1 MFWDSDRDEPPLGIV
16 STVKT
21 VQPIATPFIPGWGA
35 GSNADVQSSAELA
48 RRVASLPPENS
59 EATPA
64 ELAAILVAFNK
75 SGRAR
80 RRDLQALEALRTRV
94 EAVLPAMQ
102 ARLVGASVPLAR
114 ATREHAHAVEKLLKE
129 LGAAYTRLAL
139 APEPTFAFG
148 RRAQLYPA
156 LVVAMD
162 LVTRRLLLTYQLY
175 ARHPRFVWKTLH
187 TLYRKAIDWG
197 MADREIDSPKA
208 SALSIYRAAV
218 LTALADPPRLGPGE
232 LQQARD
238 YIARFGDAASIG
250 TVRNVP
256 QPVNVF
262 VLEGGRRDHAA
273 TALAMQPKALR
284 PTGSWVIVTRRLVER
299 SQFHLSQLQT
309 GMSLRELGLP
319 NENDPARYRDLLQRL
334 ASNWQGKRRPRASR
348 QHFWPRAEIRV
359 GFAPAWRLLN
369 EIESDADRAVAL
381 ALRNTWSVRNE
392 SPGGFA
398 LRHINGTVAALNVG
412 ELIGVHVAGRHDS
425 YVCLVRWIKSD
436 NREHLEIGLQHV
448 APRLVPVSF
457 RGGLN
462 GSMSHPVFFAPV
474 SPEFNRVPVLIT
486 PAQLIRPSTD
496 FQIQYIG
503 ADIQLHSVRVLETTP
518 YVDVI
523 QVRPREAASSELRQS
538 RANASSSHHDDAPRR
553 VVAGS
558 RS

>member
-1 MFWDSDRDEPPLGIV
+1 MSHNYGIM
-16 STVKT
+16 SLMRVK
-21 VQPIATPFIPGWGA
+21 PIAMATNFFPGRGTAAGA
-35 GSNADVQSSAELA
+35 TEHQSSAELA

-59 EATPA
+59 EATGR
-64 ELAAILVAFNK
+64 ELISILVAFNQ
-75 SGRAR
+75 STRPR
-80 RRDLQALEALRTRV
+80 RRDLQALEAVRMRV
-94 EAVLPAMQ
+94 EAVLPGMQ
-102 ARLVGASVPLAR
+102 ARLAGASVPLAR

-129 LGAAYTRLAL
+129 LGAAYTRLVL
-139 APEPTFAFG
+139 APEPMLAFG

-156 LVVAMD
+156 LVAAMD
-162 LVTRRLLLTYQLY
+162 LVARRLLLTYQLY
-175 ARHPRFVWKTLH
+175 ARRPRFVWKTLH
-187 TLYRKAIDWG
+187 TLYRQAVEWG
-197 MADREIDSPKA
+197 MADREVESPKA

-250 TVRNVP
+250 TTRYVAH
-256 QPVNVF
+256 PVNVF
-262 VLEGGRRDHAA
+262 VLEGRRDRPA

-284 PTGSWVIVTRRLVER
+284 PTGSWVLVTRRLVER

-334 ASNWQGKRRPRASR
+334 AVNWQGKRRPRASR

-359 GFAPAWRLLN
+359 GFAPAWRLLT
-369 EIESDADRAVAL
+369 EIENDADRAIAH

-412 ELIGVHVAGRHDS
+412 ELIGVHVGGRSDS
-425 YVCLVRWIKSD
+425 YVCMVRWIKSD

-474 SPEFNRVPVLIT
+474 SPEFNRVPVLIA
-486 PAQLIRPSTD
+486 PAQLIRPGTD
-496 FQIQYIG
+496 FEIQYIG
-503 ADIQLHSVRVLETTP
+503 TDIPLHSVRVLETTP

-523 QVRPREAASSELRQS
+523 QVRPREVEQS
-538 RANASSSHHDDAPRR
+538 VSILS
-553 VVAGS
+553 GS
-558 RS
+558 RRAADSPRAATARESV